1 MALEGRVALVTGGAG
16 YLGSAVTKRLLADGA
31 RVVACERSQERLDAL
46 TEELGAPKALSAIAC
61 DVLVEDEVRQM
72 MARVHE
78 EQGGPDALLNIVG
91 GFAGG
96 ATVAETELALWERMM
111 ALNLTSVLLCAKHAL
126 PLMLEAGFGRIVSV
140 SSKAAED
147 LPAKRA
153 AYAVSKAG
161 VLSLTACMAK
171 EVAGTG
177 VACAAILP
185 SIIDT
190 LATREARPKADPA
203 RWVTP
208 EQIADVI
215 AWLIGEDAGAINGSV
230 LRLYGGL
237 I

>member
-46 TEELGAPKALSAIAC
+46 AEELGAPEALSTIAC
-61 DVLVEDEVRQM
+61 DVLVEDEVRQTV
-72 MARVHE
+72 ARVHDE
-78 EQGGPDALLNIVG
+78 HGGPDALLNIVG

-96 ATVAETELALWERMM
+96 TTVAETELAMWERMM
-111 ALNLTSVLLCAKHAL
+111 ALNLTSVFLCAKHAL
-126 PLMLEAGFGRIVSV
+126 PLMLDAGFGRIVNI

-171 EVAGTG
+171 EVAATG
-177 VACAAILP
+177 V
-185 SIIDT
+185 
-190 LATREARPKADPA
+190 
-203 RWVTP
+203 VTP
-208 EQIADVI
+208 ERIADVI

-230 LRLYGGL
+230 LRLYGEL